1 MFLRHWLCRWPRP
14 TATTTHAHLP
24 ATAMTDESD
33 IYWTFRTA
41 SAFGGAFYG
50 LLADAGFAADYSN
63 KLRLI
68 KAFPAF
74 QTNYGPKTRLHA
86 ETRHGKTS

>member
-1 MFLRHWLCRWPRP
+1 
-14 TATTTHAHLP
+14 
-24 ATAMTDESD
+24 MTDESD

-86 ETRHGKTS
+86 ETRHSKTS